1 MISESKMLGL
11 SWKLLQVMYVI
22 ATYKPVLN
30 LTQIFLQG
38 LILLQNSS
46 HVTAVRSTFNCSCFK

>member
-1 MISESKMLGL
+1 MLGL

-22 ATYKPVLN
+22 ATYGAVFN
-30 LTQIFLQG
+30 LTQIFSQG

-46 HVTAVRSTFNCSCFK
+46 YVTAVRSTFNCSCFK